1 VASVERLAAFGHE
14 LRRPVADLLRD
25 GIYEL
30 RIRKGH
36 VNYRILYFFHG
47 RDLAILGHAITKEDV
62 VPEVE
67 IEKCLRR
74 KRAFETDP
82 EGHTYAEED

>member
-1 VASVERLAAFGHE
+1 MRNMFDACAG
-14 LRRPVADLLRD
+14 
-25 GIYEL
+25 G
-30 RIRKGH
+30 
-36 VNYRILYFFHG
+36 
-47 RDLAILGHAITKEDV
+47 EDV